1 MALQLRGGHTS
12 GFGKALLTSAAVLAL
27 TAQPFSGAVL
37 NGQLSQQASAAAVQ
51 NGYTWEVSNAAD
63 FQAALNDPAVNHIT
77 LTADIDAS
85 AGPSLLLT
93 RSNVTI
99 NGNDKTLIA
108 PNLGG
113 VWVSNGNNYGLK
125 IYQASNI
132 TINSLKVRGGNAA
145 ILVNGSSV
153 KLTGNTHVSDNTFG
167 GIEVSRGGGVAANSQ
182 LTLQGVLWDEQH
194 KESATRPAVWVVDG
208 QGSVDVSGLHSSY
221 TLSLATHVKPGQ
233 TQYYVHQEN
242 SGTVATNVT
251 QSKTYATLTGAV
263 TAANANDVIELN
275 QDIITPNMVTIDK
288 PLTIDGKGK
297 TVTASYSFTTNGV
310 DNAVFTITA
319 NNVTLKN
326 LTTTNTST
334 GAKPHGVVV
343 QQVTGAKLDTVTLR
357 NGRAGLIVNS
367 SNVEVNNITTS
378 GNSWYG
384 INVDNKYAPAK
395 LTVLGVS
402 NHEEASHIAIDDRA
416 MTTATVSD
424 PNLQYVRYWAGAGY
438 SYVLDRAAPT
448 VSLSVAAYNPTSFD
462 VAAADDHSVTRIDY
476 SIWEDGNTRQI
487 GVWGNNINLQPTYN
501 QTVTQYCERVPDG
514 TTTKC
519 VWHPFSDLAEGE
531 YTLRATVKDVR
542 GKVTNAT
549 SQNFIIDKTALT
561 VTAND
566 IAVIVVGQKAI
577 VTGTVNKQN
586 ITSIKASVTVNG
598 TLYEADGTLIGQ
610 DFGFEIED
618 LPVGQHNVVITVKD
632 AAGNEVQITKVAKVN
647 AGTSPT
653 VVTDATSSNSDG
665 EVPANLAEEAAPQIF
680 IAPIVALGD
689 NDVLGQQ
696 DTTASQ
702 PMQANVSDQSGEEVK
717 GATDEKDGTFSPLGF
732 AWYWWLVALA
742 AIAGLWWLL
751 AALRKRGNEEE

>member
-1 MALQLRGGHTS
+1 MALQLRRGHTS
-12 GFGKALLTSAAVLAL
+12 SLGKVLLTSAAVLAL

-37 NGQLSQQASAAAVQ
+37 NGQLSQQASAVAVQ

-167 GIEVSRGGGVAANSQ
+167 GIEVSRGGGVATNSQ

-208 QGSVDVSGLHSSY
+208 QGSVDVSGLHPSY
-221 TLSLATHVKPGQ
+221 PLSLATHVKPGQ

-251 QSKTYATLTGAV
+251 QSKTYATLTGVVA
-263 TAANANDVIELN
+263 AANANDIIELN
-275 QDIITPNMVTIDK
+275 QDIVTPSMVTIDK

-402 NHEEASHIAIDDRA
+402 NHDEASHIAIDDRA

-476 SIWEDGNTRQI
+476 SIWADGNTRQI

-501 QTVTQYCERVPDG
+501 QTITEYCERVGGVCTMHSWLNP
-514 TTTKC
+514 KF
-519 VWHPFSDLAEGE
+519 WLFFHP
-531 YTLRATVKDVR
+531 
-542 GKVTNAT
+542 
-549 SQNFIIDKTALT
+549 
-561 VTAND
+561 
-566 IAVIVVGQKAI
+566 
-577 VTGTVNKQN
+577 
-586 ITSIKASVTVNG
+586 
-598 TLYEADGTLIGQ
+598 
-610 DFGFEIED
+610 
-618 LPVGQHNVVITVKD
+618 
-632 AAGNEVQITKVAKVN
+632 
-647 AGTSPT
+647 
-653 VVTDATSSNSDG
+653 
-665 EVPANLAEEAAPQIF
+665 
-680 IAPIVALGD
+680 
-689 NDVLGQQ
+689 
-696 DTTASQ
+696 
-702 PMQANVSDQSGEEVK
+702 
-717 GATDEKDGTFSPLGF
+717 
-732 AWYWWLVALA
+732 
-742 AIAGLWWLL
+742 
-751 AALRKRGNEEE
+751 